1 VRSQEKKMTRP
12 TSTSTTVAIL
22 GTDSLAEDILARLLR
37 HEGYNTRIID
47 AYPTGIVDELLD
59 GVDVLLLAPG
69 LDAGLR
75 RALVEAM
82 KTNPRTAH
90 IHTLSFS
97 EALKQAL
104 VDELAVAAS
113 WQSLFEELT
122 GEIGSALERAAA
134 SARAL
139 VVDGGEPAAQAA
151 DAP

>member
-1 VRSQEKKMTRP
+1 MTRQVS
-12 TSTSTTVAIL
+12 TSTTTVAIL

-37 HEGYNTRIID
+37 HEGYLTRIID
-47 AYPTGIVDELLD
+47 AYPTGIVDELLE

-69 LDAGLR
+69 LDSGLR

-82 KTNPRTAH
+82 KTNPKTAH

-97 EALKQAL
+97 DALKQAL